1 MKDELSK
8 HFTNLQLPD
17 VSQQWLLNVWDAL
30 QGLDDWYD
38 NDEVDSQQKQQAIY
52 TILVELPNNPFY
64 AEYRH
69 WLTPLMSSLVLKW
82 CGANQMEEKQEHNA
96 VSYVWRA
103 AYYDLVLMVV
113 NIVHGFDV
121 ASKASS
127 YVAKMY
133 GEPLEAYLKEF
144 DNA

>member
-1 MKDELSK
+1 MKDELSQ
-8 HFTNLQLPD
+8 HFTNLQLPA
-17 VSQQWLLNVWDAL
+17 VAQSWLLNVWDAI

-38 NDEVDSQQKQQAIY
+38 NDQVSPEDKEKAIY
-52 TILVELPNNPFY
+52 TILVDLPNNPFY
-64 AEYRH
+64 IEYRT

-82 CGANQMEEKQEHNA
+82 CGANKMENDKEPNA

-103 AYYDLVLMVV
+103 AYYDLILMVV

-121 ASKASS
+121 ASKASA

-133 GEPLEAYLKEF
+133 GEPLEDYLKEF
-144 DNA
+144 NHA